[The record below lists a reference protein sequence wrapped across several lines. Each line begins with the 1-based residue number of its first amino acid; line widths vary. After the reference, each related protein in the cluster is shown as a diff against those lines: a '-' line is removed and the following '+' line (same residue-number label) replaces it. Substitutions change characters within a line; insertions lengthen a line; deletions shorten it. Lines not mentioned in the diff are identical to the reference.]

1 MGLHNRITGKDR
13 GRRWNGGHRARY
25 LGHSGVFPTSEPRRE
40 TASVRWRWF
49 GTWLSGCGLTSSTR
63 LVCMRA
69 NARVNLGG
77 HLRDS
82 TPATV
87 SDRVTTCRQAK
98 LERVSES
105 DVRTSISFHNGKRNR
120 LLARPTERHSSTQT

>member
-1 MGLHNRITGKDR
+1 MAQRLRINVLDATGMHA
-13 GRRWNGGHRARY
+13 GECQG
-25 LGHSGVFPTSEPRRE
+25 
-40 TASVRWRWF
+40 
-49 GTWLSGCGLTSSTR
+49 
-63 LVCMRA
+63 
-69 NARVNLGG
+69 NLGG

-82 TPATV
+82 TPAAV